1 MVSSTLTGLSKKRF
15 TALVQGAVL
24 MTTAF
29 HMGSWMNS
37 SFSPGQYSTER
48 FLTEERTEEVHRVLD
63 EGPTGDCAYI
73 FSSTSLDCEIITSTF
88 FWAGPHP
95 QVSNLDT
102 YQSCASNVNY
112 LEWGVSPASVFCLGG
127 FQNGVCPA
135 GNCLDMIALVNHI
148 AEPDEEVIDAVS
160 DFEANVASINGN
172 VLAFGEDE
180 MAFGEDETNIGAVN
194 GDPLFIGI
202 RGQVFKFEG
211 KSDTWYANLASES
224 VQWNLL
230 FNEFESCP
238 KHENMF
244 VTKASVFLRDSGNQI
259 TVGVLNKEK
268 FLPGCAEGTVC
279 LGEGSL
285 GIEINNRVIDSP
297 GVYSL
302 DDNAGRVVIH
312 NTYASCSRKWYD
324 YDISKDE
331 LNSAGTRA
339 LIDSN
344 SQEAAM
350 DLLFKNKGKMLDP
363 EECQSW
369 LDKRA
374 KNRDLFSQNGSWT
387 TVYIETQDISMH
399 MEYRQAD
406 ETCDSHLIDAWIS
419 KVSPKLLAQ
428 EWKGI
433 LGETRYPKYHS
444 DGREIESGREL
455 LLIGKK
461 DEHYEVKTPYETMFT
476 ARHLFSPHDPLSV
489 DSSVAVE

>member
-1 MVSSTLTGLSKKRF
+1 MSALMALMV
-15 TALVQGAVL
+15 
-24 MTTAF
+24 
-29 HMGSWMNS
+29 
-37 SFSPGQYSTER
+37 
-48 FLTEERTEEVHRVLD
+48 
-63 EGPTGDCAYI
+63 
-73 FSSTSLDCEIITSTF
+73 
-88 FWAGPHP
+88 
-95 QVSNLDT
+95 
-102 YQSCASNVNY
+102 
-112 LEWGVSPASVFCLGG
+112 
-127 FQNGVCPA
+127 
-135 GNCLDMIALVNHI
+135 
-148 AEPDEEVIDAVS
+148 EPDEDVIEAVN
-160 DFEANVASINGN
+160 DFEANVASISGN
-172 VLAFGEDE
+172 ILDIQEDE
-180 MAFGEDETNIGAVN
+180 VNIAFEEDKVNIAFDEEDGNIGAVN
-194 GDPLFIGI
+194 SDPLFIGI

-259 TVGVLNKEK
+259 TVGVLNKDK

-297 GVYSL
+297 GVYEL
-302 DDNAGRVVIH
+302 DNNAGRVVIH

-324 YDISKDE
+324 YDISKEDE
-331 LNSAGTRA
+331 LNRAGTRA
-339 LIDSN
+339 LID

-374 KNRDLFSQNGSWT
+374 ENGDLFSQNGSWS
-387 TVYIETQDISMH
+387 TVYIETKDISMH

-406 ETCDSHLIDAWIS
+406 ETCNSHLIDAWIS

-444 DGREIESGREL
+444 DGSEISSNREL

-476 ARHLFSPHDPLSV
+476 ARHLIPAHDSLSV
-489 DSSVAVE
+489 DSSVAVK